1 MNCLFTKKKIL
12 LRRTESK
19 RIYKTL
25 LRSCLKHKPTDNIKN
40 FFEPNKHEHLFR
52 SQSTPSLRRFW
63 ICLSCGLANNSV
75 TWHCL
80 NCECVSF
87 LAPIYK
93 ETLKR
98 NAVDL
103 TIDQEQS
110 SAIGNVAQSKSSSKL
125 RHFSMDSGGPQQR
138 KCQLCSYKSNASNE
152 STICRH
158 QTRTKYL
165 RFPMIGAT
173 RIGPEQKSFDE
184 GRYYANDG
192 LYYSN
197 RKINKSLSSITDS
210 FGGNVFGERIFTKN
224 HRPTTLVVNEN
235 TTRRTTSKGTVES
248 YSRQLSVPNT
258 TSELSQFNDF
268 SSSTTTTPEQRASN
282 TIQTS
287 ISCDICGVCNQ
298 NRCQA
303 VSANCDSRFTVTT
316 LSRSGTLTLGNKFQ
330 TLPRNGGV
338 FIAVKD
344 WSNLPS
350 SSSGYGGP
358 QVATMQDN
366 YYEILKNPN
375 NNQPYENHS
384 IIAKE
389 KEQTEP
395 IYAVVNKSN
404 KTKNKLQQQQS
415 EPKFSYVGTQ
425 QIAGVGNK
433 SDSAL
438 YASIAAVNNNRLPSL
453 DNNGSNCNIKTSHIT
468 ITSSNDDHQ
477 AGSDTSEIYAKVWK
491 GPRKTL
497 DSQKMYVVVLHCCL
511 ILLTNFVFCYIRH
524 WLLLDSFFFV
534 IYLHCRPC
542 GDRRSELFFHQ
553 KTLTRIS
560 SDQI

>member
-1 MNCLFTKKKIL
+1 MN
-12 LRRTESK
+12 
-19 RIYKTL
+19 
-25 LRSCLKHKPTDNIKN
+25 
-40 FFEPNKHEHLFR
+40 
-52 SQSTPSLRRFW
+52 
-63 ICLSCGLANNSV
+63 
-75 TWHCL
+75 
-80 NCECVSF
+80 
-87 LAPIYK
+87 
-93 ETLKR
+93 
-98 NAVDL
+98 
-103 TIDQEQS
+103 
-110 SAIGNVAQSKSSSKL
+110 GNVAQLKSSKS
-125 RHFSMDSGGPQQR
+125 RNFSMDSGGPSSQQR
-138 KCQLCSYKSNASNE
+138 KCQLCSYKSNTNNE

-184 GRYYANDG
+184 ARYYANDG

-210 FGGNVFGERIFTKN
+210 FGGNVFGERILTSKN
-224 HRPTTLVVNEN
+224 RPTTLVVNEN

-258 TSELSQFNDF
+258 TSELSHFNDF
-268 SSSTTTTPEQRASN
+268 AASEQRTSN
-282 TIQTS
+282 AIQAS

-303 VSANCDSRFTVTT
+303 VSSNCDSSRFTVTT

-350 SSSGYGGP
+350 SNYSGP
-358 QVATMQDN
+358 QVAAMQDN

-384 IIAKE
+384 IIARE
-389 KEQTEP
+389 KEQNEP
-395 IYAVVNKSN
+395 IYAVVNKIT
-404 KTKNKLQQQQS
+404 KTKSKLQQQQS
-415 EPKFSYVGTQ
+415 EPKFNYVGSQ
-425 QIAGVGNK
+425 QNVGVGNK

-468 ITSSNDDHQ
+468 ITSSDDQ

-491 GPRKTL
+491 GPRKSL
-497 DSQKMYVVVLHCCL
+497 DSQKMYV
-511 ILLTNFVFCYIRH
+511 FM
-524 WLLLDSFFFV
+524 
-534 IYLHCRPC
+534 P
-542 GDRRSELFFHQ
+542 
-553 KTLTRIS
+553 
-560 SDQI
+560 

>member
-1 MNCLFTKKKIL
+1 M
-12 LRRTESK
+12 
-19 RIYKTL
+19 

-40 FFEPNKHEHLFR
+40 FFEPNKFEHLFR

-98 NAVDL
+98 NTAEL
-103 TIDQEQS
+103 TLENEQIQS
-110 SAIGNVAQSKSSSKL
+110 TVTGNVAQQKSSKS
-125 RHFSMDSGGPQQR
+125 RHFSMDSGGPSSQQR

-184 GRYYANDG
+184 ARYYANDG

-210 FGGNVFGERIFTKN
+210 FGGGVFGERIITSKN
-224 HRPTTLVVNEN
+224 RPTTLVVNEN
-235 TTRRTTSKGTVES
+235 TARRTTSKGTVES

-258 TSELSQFNDF
+258 TSELSHFNDF
-268 SSSTTTTPEQRASN
+268 SIPEQRTSN
-282 TIQTS
+282 AIQTS

-303 VSANCDSRFTVTT
+303 VSSNCDSSRFTVTT
-316 LSRSGTLTLGNKFQ
+316 LSRSGTLTVGGNKFQ

-344 WSNLPS
+344 WSNS
-350 SSSGYGGP
+350 SSHYSGP

-384 IIAKE
+384 IIAKD
-389 KEQTEP
+389 KEAQNNEP
-395 IYAVVNKSN
+395 IYAVVNKMN

-415 EPKFSYVGTQ
+415 EPKFSYVGSQ
-425 QIAGVGNK
+425 VVGVGNK

-468 ITSSNDDHQ
+468 ITSSDDQ

-491 GPRKTL
+491 GPRKSL
-497 DSQKMYVVVLHCCL
+497 DSQKMYVFTLM
-511 ILLTNFVFCYIRH
+511 IMIM
-524 WLLLDSFFFV
+524 FFFV
-534 IYLHCRPC
+534 LRVF
-542 GDRRSELFFHQ
+542 SSFHIAFQ
-553 KTLTRIS
+553 VVI
-560 SDQI
+560 I